1 MAKNTSL
8 SRAAKA
14 KQDEFYTTYDSIQ
27 SEINYFSG
35 DTFRNK
41 TVLCNCDDPFE
52 SNFTRFF
59 LRNFNYLGL
68 KRLICTS
75 YAGSR
80 VTGTQLSLFD
90 DYDEPLTGKY
100 GYVLDIDEIPMANG
114 RGVSDKDIDAL
125 LHTSGVVKRLKGDG
139 DFRSNECV
147 DYLEQSDIVVTNPPF
162 SKFRS
167 YVKQLMD
174 YKKKFLIIG
183 SQNAITYKEIFP
195 LLMHNQMW
203 LGMPFPRG
211 NAYFIIPKGYDTSRF
226 AKGVYDPKTRRVKF
240 RNVLWFTNLDYK
252 ERHEDLVLYK
262 QYDKNEYPTYDNY
275 DAINVDK
282 TADIPMDYE
291 GVMGVPI
298 SFLNKY
304 SPDQFEIVGF
314 GSGSFGRAIGVGGYK
329 EKYKSM
335 LGKTVPVAGNLYYV
349 IDGKPKTP
357 YKRIL
362 IKNKKVQNIEN

>member
-1 MAKNTSL
+1 MAKNGSL
-8 SRAAKA
+8 NRAGVA

-27 SEINYFSG
+27 SEMNYFSDG
-35 DTFRNK
+35 TFEGK

-75 YAGSR
+75 YAGSQ

-90 DYDEPLTGKY
+90 DYNEPVTGSH
-100 GYVLDIDEIPMANG
+100 GYVLDINKVPMANG
-114 RGVSDKDIDAL
+114 RGVSDNDIDEL
-125 LHTSGVVKRLKGDG
+125 LHTAGVVKRLKGNG
-139 DFRSNECV
+139 DFQSKECIK
-147 DYLEQSDIVVTNPPF
+147 YLKDSDIVVTNPPF

-167 YVKQLMD
+167 YVKQLID

-183 SQNAITYKEIFP
+183 SQSAITYKEIFP

-211 NAYFIIPKGYDTSRF
+211 NAYFIIPEGYDTSRF
-226 AKGVYDPKTRRVKF
+226 AKGVYNPETRQVKF
-240 RNVLWFTNLDYK
+240 RNVLWFTNLDYN

-262 QYDKNEYPTYDNY
+262 QYNPDEYPTYDNY
-275 DAINVDK
+275 NAINVDK
-282 TADIPMDYE
+282 TADIPMDYD

-298 SFLNKY
+298 SFLTKY

-349 IDGKPKTP
+349 VDGKPKTP

-362 IKNKKVQNIEN
+362 IKNKKVQHIED